1 MFMLDDGC
9 CAFAT
14 HTCDVI
20 LYIYWAPYIFAC
32 YVQLYV
38 TSCTMMLP
46 FVF

>member
-20 LYIYWAPYIFAC
+20 LYIYWAHIY
-32 YVQLYV
+32 
-38 TSCTMMLP
+38 LP
-46 FVF
+46 VMCNYM